1 MSTTTT
7 YRPAIAFAG
16 VVASIALMSGAAQAG
31 PAPTAKAVAGS
42 EHAQGNVQDV
52 RHRRWGGVGIY
63 VGPGYGYYS
72 GGYYP
77 SYGYYDDGY
86 YPRYRYRHS
95 YYDDDGYRPYR
106 RHSRRW
112 AKERFE
118 HPLGRR

>member
-7 YRPAIAFAG
+7 YRPATILAG
-16 VVASIALMSGAAQAG
+16 VVASITVMSGAAEAG
-31 PAPTAKAVAGS
+31 PVPTAKAVAGS

-63 VGPGYGYYS
+63 IGPGYGYYS

-86 YPRYRYRHS
+86 
-95 YYDDDGYRPYR
+95 RPYR

-112 AKERFE
+112 VKERFE